1 METAEENQIT
11 QFLLGQLSEE
21 DRLKVEE
28 RIFEENGFYE
38 QVLAI
43 QEELSDC
50 YVCNDLSATQRTQF
64 ENQFLRSPRR
74 RERVEFASALK
85 RALDRQQSAEVPA
98 QSASTWWKSFLAFRV
113 GPGPML
119 AALSAALVM
128 LIGLSWLYLDNRR
141 LANRVEQGN
150 VENGRL
156 ADRLSDR
163 ADSENEKQRLESEI
177 AALKQRGAA
186 VEATLRQKE
195 EELEAIKR
203 ASKTGSSSPSLV
215 GVATFVL
222 SSGMTRGTDE
232 PEKLMISGTSRLVNL
247 QLALEKP
254 ENYEGYV
261 AEIRTA
267 RGNLVLSRRLPARQQ
282 ASFGQAVSLT
292 VPASQLPIGEYEVTL
307 KGVARGSL
315 ESIGYYYFIS
325 LRR

>member
-1 METAEENQIT
+1 METAEENQIA

-28 RIFEENGFYE
+28 RIFKENGFYE

-43 QEELSDC
+43 QEELSDS
-50 YVCNDLSATQRTQF
+50 YVRNDLSAKQRSQF
-64 ENQFLRSPRR
+64 ESHFLRSPRR

-85 RALDRQQSAEVPA
+85 RALDKQQSVEVPA
-98 QSASTWWKSFLAFRV
+98 QSGSTWWKSFGAFKI
-113 GPGPML
+113 GPVPML
-119 AALSAALVM
+119 AALSACLVM
-128 LIGLSWLYLDNRR
+128 LVGLSWLFLDNRR
-141 LANRVEQGN
+141 LVNRVEQSN

-156 ADRLSDR
+156 ADRLNKH
-163 ADSENEKQRLESEI
+163 ADLEKDKQRLESEI
-177 AALKQRGAA
+177 AALKQRGDA

-195 EELEAIKR
+195 QELEDIKR
-203 ASKTGSSSPSLV
+203 ASKTGPSSSSLV

-222 SSGMTRGTDE
+222 SPGLRRGTDE
-232 PEKLMISGTSRLVNL
+232 PEKLMISGTSRLVKL

-267 RGNLVLSRRLPARQQ
+267 RGNLVLSRRLPAAKQ

-292 VPASQLPIGEYEVTL
+292 VPTGQLPIGEYEVTL
-307 KGVARGSL
+307 KGAVKNSL